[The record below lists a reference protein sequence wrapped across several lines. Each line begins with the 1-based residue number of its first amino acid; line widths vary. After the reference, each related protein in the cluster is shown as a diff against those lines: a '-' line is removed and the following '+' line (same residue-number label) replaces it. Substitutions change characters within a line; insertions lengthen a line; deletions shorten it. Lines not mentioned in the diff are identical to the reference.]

1 MIKIING
8 VVYDNNN
15 KRIELDTI
23 VDDFTPE
30 QEKILVDEGFAV
42 RIGEELKKE
51 EPVKVP
57 QEKLQ
62 VQTQASAPKGEDDYL
77 DEEGN
82 FEAERALRLNVE
94 NLKTL
99 AKKHG
104 LTDEELV
111 TENNENKTK
120 KEIVALIVEKL
131 SAPKG
136 EDVKTE
142 GNDNDADEG
151 ETSETM
157 PNVGDGTDGVA

>member
-8 VVYDNNN
+8 VVCDNNN
-15 KRIELDTI
+15 KRIELNTI

-57 QEKLQ
+57 QEKPQ

-142 GNDNDADEG
+142 DDKEADEG
-151 ETSETM
+151 ETSKIM
-157 PNVGDGTDGVA
+157 PIVGDGTDGVA

>member
-8 VVYDNNN
+8 VVCDNNN
-15 KRIELDTI
+15 KRIELNTI

-57 QEKLQ
+57 Q

-136 EDVKTE
+136 EDEET
-142 GNDNDADEG
+142 EG
-151 ETSETM
+151 ETSKIM
-157 PNVGDGTDGVA
+157 PIVGDGTDGVA